1 VEAVQVAAGLLE
13 ILDPFLRLL
22 EFVSRCVSLILPPIL
37 SAGASAQVFLSFFQV
52 RTSAIIMWQSK
63 VPFP

>member
-1 VEAVQVAAGLLE
+1 VEAVQVAAGFVE

-22 EFVSRCVSLILPPIL
+22 ETISRVLFHPVASSR
-37 SAGASAQVFLSFFQV
+37 SALVV